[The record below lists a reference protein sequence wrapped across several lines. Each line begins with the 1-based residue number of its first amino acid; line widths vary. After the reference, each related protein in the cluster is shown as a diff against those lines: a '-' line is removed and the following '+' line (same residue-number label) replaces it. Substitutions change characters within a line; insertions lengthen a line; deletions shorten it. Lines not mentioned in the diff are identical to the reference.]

1 MGRLK
6 NLAKNSPAAAR
17 ASAVSNYGEVASLGL
32 SFVFALVIGT
42 VVGWWLDNKFGWAP
56 YGVLTGLGVGLAAG
70 VRSAY
75 VILKPILKSQP
86 SSSTS
91 PASSGPSEY
100 DDRP

>member
-17 ASAVSNYGEVASLGL
+17 SSAVQSYGEVATLGL
-32 SFVFALVIGT
+32 SFMFSLVIG
-42 VVGWWLDNKFGWAP
+42 VGLGWWLDNKFGWNP
-56 YGVLTGLGVGLAAG
+56 YGVLGGLAIGLAAG

-75 VILKPILKSQP
+75 VILKPAISR
-86 SSSTS
+86 
-91 PASSGPSEY
+91 PASSSSSAAPPDSQTY